1 MHLLKKI
8 LPKRFHL
15 SRRGSDGEE
24 LQSYWSLSAWLWQT
38 WKGYRLQA
46 IINASIGTL
55 LVLAD
60 LAFVY
65 ATKVAVDISTNV
77 RNDMP
82 LRTAIWMLGGIVCL
96 QLLLG
101 IASRWVRATLG
112 VRAQNSMQ
120 RSMFERLMRCRWKD
134 LKRFHTGDLLNR
146 IERDVFDV
154 IGFLTESIP
163 AFLTTI
169 VQFTGAFVFL
179 FLMDKS
185 LAIIVVLILPFFF
198 LSSKLYVKKMRHL
211 THKVRSSE
219 SRIQAI
225 IQESLQHTLVIK
237 TLEHFSVT
245 LSKLTG
251 QQRQLAGHIITKTKY
266 STISSGLM
274 NLGFAAG
281 YLIAFT
287 WGTVSLHRGL
297 ITYGALIAFVQ
308 LVAQIQGPVRQLT
321 HFIPVFIGSFTAT
334 ERLMELESVPLERE
348 ESEKPLIGAAG
359 IEVRNLTCGY
369 TPKAPKI
376 FRDFSYNFPPGS
388 ITAILGETGSGKTTL
403 IRLLLSLISA
413 EEGSI
418 RLYDDKGNS
427 YWTSPGTRCNFSYV
441 PQGNTLLSGTIR
453 SNLLMAAPDASEY
466 QLREALRLSA
476 ANFVDTLPQGLDT
489 PCGEMG
495 DGLSEGQAQRVAIA
509 RALLKDAPFLLL
521 DEATSALDSETE
533 RQVIYNIIDRFKG
546 RTIIFVTHRMEA
558 LRYATQT
565 LTLEKRRKKPDE

>member
-1 MHLLKKI
+1 MQLLKKI
-8 LPKRFHL
+8 LPIRFSL
-15 SRRGSDGEE
+15 KRRGSDGEE
-24 LQSYWSLSAWLWQT
+24 LKSYWTLSGWLWRT

-46 IINASIGTL
+46 ILNAGIGTL
-55 LVLAD
+55 LVFAD

-77 RNDMP
+77 RNDMS
-82 LRTAIWMLGGIVCL
+82 LRTAIWILAGIICL
-96 QLLLG
+96 QVLLG
-101 IASRWVRATLG
+101 ISSRWVRATLG

-146 IERDVFDV
+146 IERDVHDV
-154 IGFLTESIP
+154 IAFLTESIP
-163 AFLTTI
+163 AFFTTI

-237 TLEHFSVT
+237 TLENFSVT
-245 LSKLTG
+245 LSKLSG
-251 QQRQLAGHIITKTKY
+251 HQRQLAGHIITKTKY

-334 ERLMELESVPLERE
+334 ERLIELEGVPLERE
-348 ESEKPLIGAAG
+348 ESEKPLVGAGG
-359 IEVRNLTCGY
+359 IEVRNLTCAY

-376 FRDFSYNFPPGS
+376 FSDFSFDFPPGS

-403 IRLLLSLISA
+403 IRLLLSLIQA
-413 EEGSI
+413 EVGSI
-418 RLYDDKGNS
+418 RLYDTSGNS
-427 YWTSPGTRCNFSYV
+427 YWASPGTRCNFSYV

-453 SNLLMAAPDASEY
+453 SNLLMAAPDASEQ
-466 QLREALRLSA
+466 QLREALLLSA
-476 ANFVDTLPQGLDT
+476 ATFVDTLPQGLDT

-495 DGLSEGQAQRVAIA
+495 DGLSEGQAQRIAIA

-533 RQVIYNIIDRFKG
+533 RNVISNIIERFSG
-546 RTIIFVTHRMEA
+546 RTIIFVTHRIEA

-565 LTLEKRRKKPDE
+565 LKLERHR

>member
-185 LAIIVVLILPFFF
+185 LAIIVPY
-198 LSSKLYVKKMRHL
+198 K
-211 THKVRSSE
+211 
-219 SRIQAI
+219 
-225 IQESLQHTLVIK
+225 
-237 TLEHFSVT
+237 
-245 LSKLTG
+245 
-251 QQRQLAGHIITKTKY
+251 
-266 STISSGLM
+266 
-274 NLGFAAG
+274 
-281 YLIAFT
+281 
-287 WGTVSLHRGL
+287 
-297 ITYGALIAFVQ
+297 
-308 LVAQIQGPVRQLT
+308 
-321 HFIPVFIGSFTAT
+321 
-334 ERLMELESVPLERE
+334 
-348 ESEKPLIGAAG
+348 
-359 IEVRNLTCGY
+359 
-369 TPKAPKI
+369 
-376 FRDFSYNFPPGS
+376 
-388 ITAILGETGSGKTTL
+388 
-403 IRLLLSLISA
+403 
-413 EEGSI
+413 
-418 RLYDDKGNS
+418 
-427 YWTSPGTRCNFSYV
+427 
-441 PQGNTLLSGTIR
+441 
-453 SNLLMAAPDASEY
+453 SNW
-466 QLREALRLSA
+466 
-476 ANFVDTLPQGLDT
+476 
-489 PCGEMG
+489 C
-495 DGLSEGQAQRVAIA
+495 
-509 RALLKDAPFLLL
+509 
-521 DEATSALDSETE
+521 
-533 RQVIYNIIDRFKG
+533 
-546 RTIIFVTHRMEA
+546 
-558 LRYATQT
+558 
-565 LTLEKRRKKPDE
+565 

>member
-8 LPKRFHL
+8 LPRRFHQT
-15 SRRGSDGEE
+15 RRGSDGEE
-24 LQSYWSLSAWLWQT
+24 LLSYWMLSAWLWRT
-38 WKGYRLQA
+38 WKGYRMQA
-46 IINASIGTL
+46 IINASIGTM
-55 LVLAD
+55 LVFAD

-65 ATKVAVDISTNV
+65 ATKMAVDISTNV
-77 RNDMP
+77 RNDVS
-82 LRTAIWMLGGIVCL
+82 LRTAIWILAGIVCL
-96 QLLLG
+96 QVLLG
-101 IASRWVRATLG
+101 ISSRWVRATLG

-120 RSMFERLMRCRWKD
+120 KSLFERLMHCRWKE
-134 LKRFHTGDLLNR
+134 LKKFHTGDLLNR
-146 IERDVFDV
+146 IERDVHDV

-163 AFLTTI
+163 AFVTTI

-185 LAIIVVLILPFFF
+185 LAIIVVLVLPFFF

-237 TLEHFSVT
+237 TLEHVSVT
-245 LSKLTG
+245 LSKLNG
-251 QQRQLAGHIITKTKY
+251 QQRELAGHIVTKTKY

-308 LVAQIQGPVRQLT
+308 LVSQIQGPVRQLT
-321 HFIPVFIGSFTAT
+321 HYIPVFIGSFTAT
-334 ERLMELESVPLERE
+334 ERLMELESVPLERKD
-348 ESEKPLIGAAG
+348 SEKPLTGAGG
-359 IEVRNLTCGY
+359 IEIRNITCAY
-369 TPKAPKI
+369 SERAPKI
-376 FRDFSYNFPPGS
+376 FSDFSYDFPPGS
-388 ITAILGETGSGKTTL
+388 ITAILGETGAGKTTL
-403 IRLLLSLISA
+403 IRLLLSLIQA
-413 EEGSI
+413 QEGSI
-418 RLYDDKGNS
+418 RLYDGSSHS

-453 SNLLMAAPDASEY
+453 SNILMAAPDASE
-466 QLREALRLSA
+466 QELREALHLSA
-476 ANFVDTLPQGLDT
+476 ATFVDTLPLGLDT

-495 DGLSEGQAQRVAIA
+495 DGLSEGQAQRIAIA

-533 RQVIYNIIDRFKG
+533 RRVISNIIDRFKG
-546 RTIIFVTHRMEA
+546 RTIIFVTHRPEA
-558 LRYATQT
+558 LKYATQT
-565 LTLEKRRKKPDE
+565 LHLERRR